1 MVRTGISQFG
11 PNGLSVTYNYLQT
24 TTFDLNNFG
33 NFTGYTTSTQPGVS
47 IAGNILT
54 LVPQNRQQ
62 TATVIPITA
71 YNVDGLAVELTLK
84 MEPNIAIDYTNTP
97 ILACKTD
104 GTFWKV
110 NVLTSSES
118 LFQNYDGTN
127 LTIADVLTFTVD
139 AEDNLMFYTTST
151 TPTTVRAYNFA
162 TKTDNTMI
170 SGISFNIRSMS
181 YNNSLLYLM
190 SSTDGGVIQTIFINP
205 NVKNSVTNYGALTSY
220 TQPFT
225 SAGCTRDSI
234 LAHRNGNLYFG
245 IDPSAGNSQVLQC
258 LPFGSTTAL
267 TSNNALASTVTN
279 YYLAESQAGRI
290 YAYAAS
296 NKRFYNSRIMTTWSA
311 GFTSANDYI
320 DIDRYPYA

>member
-1 MVRTGISQFG
+1 MIRTGISQFG

-33 NFTGYTTSTQPGVS
+33 NFSNYSTSTQPGVS

-110 NVLTSSES
+110 NVLTSTES

-139 AEDNLMFYTTST
+139 AEDNLMFYTTNT
-151 TPTTVRAYNFA
+151 TPTTIRAYNFA

-170 SGISFNIRSMS
+170 SGVSFNIRAMS
-181 YNNSLLYLM
+181 YKNSLLYMM
-190 SSTDGGVIQTIFINP
+190 SSTDGGVIQTVYINP
-205 NVKNSVTNYGALTSY
+205 NVRNSLTTYGAITSY

-225 SAGCTRDSI
+225 NVGCVRDSI
-234 LAHRNGNLYFG
+234 LAHSNGTLYFS
-245 IDPSAGNSQVLQC
+245 IDPIIGNTLILQC
-258 LPFGSTTAL
+258 TTVEIASI
-267 TSNNALASTVTN
+267 TSPAGVVTD

-290 YAYAAS
+290 YAYATS
-296 NKRFYNSRIMTTWSA
+296 NRRFYNSRIMTTWLA